1 MLDPK
6 WTRSQLDTLA
16 KILLKKNFE
25 LDVAP
30 LADMESRRKELQ
42 LQTEVLQ
49 NERNSRSKKIGQ
61 GKTSGE
67 DVSELLQG
75 MEAIKKEL
83 EEKKESLGKL
93 QGQLTEYLLGIPNL
107 PDDSVPEGN
116 NESENKVLTSWGE
129 PRQFDFEARDHVVL
143 GEGLGNGL
151 DFEAA
156 SK

>member
-42 LQTEVLQ
+42 LQTEALQ

-93 QGQLTEYLLGIPNL
+93 QAQLTEYLLGIPNL

-116 NESENKVLTSWGE
+116 NESENKVLTNWGE
-129 PRQFDFEARDHVVL
+129 PRQFNFEARDHVVL
-143 GEGLGNGL
+143 GEGLGNSL
-151 DFEAA
+151 DF
-156 SK
+156 

>member
-30 LADMESRRKELQ
+30 LAEMESRRKELQ
-42 LQTEVLQ
+42 LQTEALQ

-107 PDDSVPEGN
+107 PDDSVPEGS
-116 NESENKVLTSWGE
+116 NEGENKVLTS
-129 PRQFDFEARDHVVL
+129 
-143 GEGLGNGL
+143 
-151 DFEAA
+151 
-156 SK
+156 